1 MLGPPSREVPHLPLA
16 VASER
21 SRASQRT
28 LLLTAALATLLLF
41 VVGATAAP
49 STALGATTT
58 TKAALCSANLR
69 TTASGSSRV
78 KKIIKTG
85 TLVTVVASVTGRSYS
100 TSCAGKAV
108 SGKSWIRV
116 TKVGGKS
123 VKTLFGVSYLYAAS
137 GLFKTVPVS
146 KYAACTLNLRSSQK
160 AGSRALSRVKT
171 DTMLA
176 VVATVSGRSY
186 DTTCA
191 GKDASGSTWAK
202 VNAVNGKSVKSL
214 FGVSYV
220 YVASKMLV
228 SARTLT
234 PPPEPAAPGTLEGLD
249 VSHWQNTI
257 DWFAVAASG
266 RSFSYI
272 KASEDVDFVDNM
284 YATNRAAANAAGL
297 VIGAYHFATP
307 DSSSGDGRAEADHFV
322 DTAKPAS
329 GDLLPV
335 LDLERSGGL
344 SQTALI
350 TWVRDWL
357 DRVEERTGV
366 RAVIYCSPNFWKTY
380 MGDTTWFANNGYEV
394 LWVAHWTTASD
405 PTVPGGAW
413 GANGWTFW
421 QYTSSGV
428 VPGIAGRVDLNRFN
442 GSDLKAVRIP

>member
-1 MLGPPSREVPHLPLA
+1 LPPA
-16 VASER
+16 VATQR

-28 LLLTAALATLLLF
+28 LLLAAALATLLLY
-41 VVGATAAP
+41 VVAATAAP
-49 STALGATTT
+49 SSALGATTT
-58 TKAALCSANLR
+58 TRVALCSANLR
-69 TTASGSSRV
+69 TAATGTTHV
-78 KKIIKTG
+78 KKVIKTG

-100 TSCAGKAV
+100 TTCSGKAV
-108 SGKSWIRV
+108 SGKTWLRV
-116 TKVGGKS
+116 NAVNGKS
-123 VKTLFGVSYLYAAS
+123 VKSLFGVSYLYAAS

-146 KYAACTLNLRSSQK
+146 KYAACALNLRSTRY
-160 AGSRALSRVKT
+160 AGSTALSKVKI

-191 GKDASGSTWAK
+191 GKAVKGSTWAK
-202 VNAVNGKSVKSL
+202 VSAVNGKSVKSL

-220 YVASKMLV
+220 YVASKMLA

-234 PPPEPAAPGTLEGLD
+234 PPPEPPTPGILEGLD

-257 DWFAVAASG
+257 DWLAVAAAG
-266 RSFSYI
+266 RTFTYI

-297 VIGAYHFATP
+297 VIGAYHFAQP
-307 DSSSGDGRAEADHFV
+307 DASAGDARAEADHFV
-322 DTAKPAS
+322 DTATPAS

-357 DRVEERTGV
+357 DRVEERLGV
-366 RAVIYCSPNFWKTY
+366 RAVIYCSPNFWTNY
-380 MGDTTWFANNGYEV
+380 MGDTTWFANNGYSV
-394 LWVAHWTTASD
+394 LWVAHWTTAAD

-428 VPGIAGRVDLNRFN
+428 VPGIAGRVDLNRYN
-442 GSDLKAVRIP
+442 GGDLKPVRIP

>member
-1 MLGPPSREVPHLPLA
+1 MPLS

-28 LLLTAALATLLLF
+28 LLLTAALAALLLY
-41 VVGATAAP
+41 VVAATAGP
-49 STALGATTT
+49 GSALGATTT
-58 TKAALCSANLR
+58 TRVALCSANLR
-69 TTASGSSRV
+69 TTAIGSSRI
-78 KKIIKTG
+78 KKVVTAG
-85 TLVTVVASVTGRSYS
+85 TFVTVVASVTGRSYS
-100 TSCAGKAV
+100 ATCAGKPV
-108 SGKSWIRV
+108 SGKTWLRITRIN
-116 TKVGGKS
+116 GKS

-137 GLFKTVPVS
+137 ARFKTVPVS
-146 KYAACTLNLRSSQK
+146 KYAACTVSLRSSQY
-160 AGSRALSRVKT
+160 AGSTVLSRVKT

-186 DTTCA
+186 NTTCA
-191 GKDASGSTWAK
+191 GKTVTGSTWAK

-220 YVASKMLV
+220 YVNAKMLV

-257 DWFAVAASG
+257 DWLAVAASG
-266 RSFSYI
+266 RTFTYI

-297 VIGAYHFATP
+297 VAGAYHFAQP
-307 DSSSGDGRAEADHFV
+307 DATVGDAQAEADHFV
-322 DTAKPAS
+322 DTATPAS

-344 SQTALI
+344 SQTALV
-350 TWVRDWL
+350 TWVKDWL
-357 DRVEERTGV
+357 ARVQERTGV
-366 RAVIYCSPNFWKTY
+366 RAVIYCSPNFWTTY
-380 MGDTTWFANNGYEV
+380 MGDTTWFANNGYAV
-394 LWVAHWTTASD
+394 LWVAHWTTAAA

-428 VPGIAGRVDLNRFN
+428 VPGIAGRVDLNRYN
-442 GSDLKAVRIP
+442 GSDLKPVRIP

>member
-1 MLGPPSREVPHLPLA
+1 MPLA

-28 LLLTAALATLLLF
+28 LLLTAAIATLLLF

-58 TKAALCSANLR
+58 TRAALCSANLR
-69 TTASGSSRV
+69 TTAIGSSRI

-85 TLVTVVASVTGRSYS
+85 TLVTVVASVAGRSYS
-100 TSCAGKAV
+100 TTCSGKAV
-108 SGKSWIRV
+108 SGKTWLRV
-116 TKVGGKS
+116 TKVDGKS

-137 GLFKTVPVS
+137 ALFKTVPVS

-160 AGSRALSRVKT
+160 SGSTALSRVKT

-191 GKDASGSTWAK
+191 GKPVSGSTWAR
-202 VNAVNGKSVKSL
+202 VNAVNGKTVKSL

-228 SARTLT
+228 GARTLT
-234 PPPEPAAPGTLEGLD
+234 APPEPAAPGTLEGLD

-257 DWFAVAASG
+257 DWLAVAAAG
-266 RSFSYI
+266 RSFTYI

-284 YATNRAAANAAGL
+284 YATNRAGANAAGL
-297 VIGAYHFATP
+297 AIGAYHFAQP
-307 DSSSGDGRAEADHFV
+307 DTSSGDGRAEADHFV

-380 MGDTTWFANNGYEV
+380 LGDTTWFANNGYEV

-428 VPGIAGRVDLNRFN
+428 VPGIAGRVDLNRYN
-442 GSDLKAVRIP
+442 GSDLKTVRIP

>member
-1 MLGPPSREVPHLPLA
+1 MLGSPPSEVPDLPLA

-21 SRASQRT
+21 SRASQRA

-49 STALGATTT
+49 SSALGATTT
-58 TKAALCSANLR
+58 TRAALCSAKLR
-69 TTASGSSRV
+69 TTAIGSSQV
-78 KKIIKTG
+78 KNIVAKG
-85 TLVTVVASVTGRSYS
+85 ALVTVVASVAGRSYS
-100 TSCAGKAV
+100 TTCAGKFV
-108 SGKSWIRV
+108 SGKTWLRV
-116 TKVGGKS
+116 TRVNGKS

-146 KYAACTLNLRSSQK
+146 KYAACTANVRSTAKGPSTL
-160 AGSRALSRVKT
+160 LSRVKT
-171 DTMLA
+171 DTMFA

-191 GKDASGSTWAK
+191 GKPISGSTWAK
-202 VNAVNGKSVKSL
+202 INAVNGKSVKSL

-220 YVASKMLV
+220 YVAAKKLV

-234 PPPEPAAPGTLEGLD
+234 APPAPAAPGTLEGLD

-257 DWFAVAASG
+257 DWLAVAAAG

-284 YATNRAAANAAGL
+284 YATNRAAANAAGVGL
-297 VIGAYHFATP
+297 GAHHSATP
-307 DSSSGDGRAEADHFV
+307 ASSSGDGGAEADHFV